1 MSGSDLDPDDF
12 GAVEAVLRSGRLA
25 LGPQAAEFERA
36 VAQYVG
42 TEHAVALS
50 SGTAAV
56 HLLVRAASIGPG
68 DEVLVPSFTFVS
80 SVNPILY
87 EGARPVFVE
96 IRPTDLNLD
105 PADVESKITTSTRA
119 ILAVD
124 VFGHPA
130 DWRRLEA
137 LAARHG
143 LLLIDDCCEAFGA
156 EYRGRKLGSF
166 GLGGAFGFYPN
177 KQLTTGE
184 GGMLVTRDA
193 AIARAAR
200 ELRNQGREE
209 TGAFLSHERL
219 GFNYRMDEMSAALGL
234 SQLARIETLLERRSR
249 VAAWY
254 DERFEG
260 APGLSLPRVAE
271 DVRKSWFAYVVMLE
285 PGIDRRRFMAN
296 LDRRGIP
303 TRAYFPPV
311 HLQPYVRERL
321 ATRNGQLPIT
331 EALAERT
338 VALPFYGGLSEAEVE
353 RVAEACA
360 AAVG

>member
-1 MSGSDLDPDDF
+1 MSGSDLHPDDIR
-12 GAVEAVLRSGRLA
+12 AVETVLKSGRLA
-25 LGPQAAEFERA
+25 LGPQAVEFEHA
-36 VAQYVG
+36 VARYVG
-42 TEHAVALS
+42 TKHAVALS
-50 SGTAAV
+50 SGSAAL
-56 HLLVRAASIGPG
+56 HLLVRAAGVGPG

-80 SVNPILY
+80 TVNSILY
-87 EGARPVFVE
+87 EGACPVFVE

-105 PADVESKITTSTRA
+105 PDDVEHRITARTRA

-124 VFGHPA
+124 IFGHPA
-130 DWRRLEA
+130 DWQALDS

-143 LLLIDDCCEAFGA
+143 LILIDDCCEAFGG

-184 GGMLVTRDA
+184 GGMLVTGDA
-193 AIARAAR
+193 AVALAAR
-200 ELRNQGREE
+200 EMRNQGRED
-209 TGAFLSHERL
+209 TDAFLSHPRL

-234 SQLARIETLLERRSR
+234 SQLARIETLLQRRSR

-254 DERFEG
+254 DERL
-260 APGLSLPRVAE
+260 AAVSGLSRPQVAE
-271 DVRKSWFAYVVMLE
+271 DVRKSWFAYVVILE
-285 PGIDRRRFMAN
+285 SSIDRPSFMAD
-296 LDRRGIP
+296 LAGRGIP

-321 ATRNGQLPIT
+321 ATRAGQLPIT

-338 VALPFYGGLSEAEVE
+338 VALPFHGGLDEADVE
-353 RVAEACA
+353 RVARACA